1 MENNKICPNCK
12 TSNTN
17 DSNFCSNCG
26 NILDQKDTNI
36 DKVEDNNGTK
46 LGIIALVLYFGAS
59 MISYA
64 IAFILPSDYEAPFSA
79 LFGLCPLAG
88 IVVMIVG
95 RVKYPTNTLL
105 KTAMWL
111 IIVFTIMGII
121 YFVLI
126 MIMCYVACSNF
137 DTRGCY

>member
-59 MISYA
+59 SISYGMLQL
-64 IAFILPSDYEAPFSA
+64 LPNQYGTSIS
-79 LFGLCPLAG
+79 
-88 IVVMIVG
+88 
-95 RVKYPTNTLL
+95 
-105 KTAMWL
+105 
-111 IIVFTIMGII
+111 
-121 YFVLI
+121 
-126 MIMCYVACSNF
+126 
-137 DTRGCY
+137 